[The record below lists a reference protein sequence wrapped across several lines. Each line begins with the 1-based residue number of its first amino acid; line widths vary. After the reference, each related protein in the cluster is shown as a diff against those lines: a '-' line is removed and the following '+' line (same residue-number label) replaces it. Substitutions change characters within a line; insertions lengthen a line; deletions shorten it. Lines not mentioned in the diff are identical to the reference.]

1 MNKEDRELTF
11 LLVLVLALG
20 MWLGLL
26 ASCSPQ
32 YHMAKFIKK
41 GGKIKNDTTLV
52 TVNDTIRINGKD
64 SIIVRTVQAVCPEM
78 QAPKTRFETRNE
90 RKTKEDSLK
99 YALKTLKEKNAF
111 TIDSLSKVIKL
122 AKINVKNNRIDSREV
137 IRLTKQQVKS
147 ETKNNKTL
155 NLALIVVGLITLT
168 ILAFK
173 FSK

>member
-1 MNKEDRELTF
+1 MNKEDKELTF
-11 LLVLVLALG
+11 LLVLAVALG

-52 TVNDTIRINGKD
+52 RVSDTIKVNGKD
-64 SIIVRTVQAVCPEM
+64 SIIYHNMQYVCPELE
-78 QAPKTRFETRNE
+78 APKTRWETRIE
-90 RKTKEDSLK
+90 YRYKTRVEKAQVKWRTK
-99 YALKTLKEKNAF
+99 YQ
-111 TIDSLSKVIKL
+111 IKY
-122 AKINVKNNRIDSREV
+122 I
-137 IRLTKQQVKS
+137 KQQKKI

-155 NLALIVVGLITLT
+155 NLALIVAGLITLT

>member
-1 MNKEDRELTF
+1 MNKEDKELTF
-11 LLVLVLALG
+11 LLVLAVALG

-26 ASCSPQ
+26 SSCSPQ

-41 GGKIKNDTTLV
+41 GGKINVKETTISIHDTLK
-52 TVNDTIRINGKD
+52 INGKD
-64 SIIVRTVQAVCPEM
+64 SIIEKTIYVNCPEM
-78 QAPKTRFETRNE
+78 QAPKTRFETRIE
-90 RKTKEDSLK
+90 YRYKTRVEKARIKYVTKYKTK
-99 YALKTLKEKNAF
+99 Y
-111 TIDSLSKVIKL
+111 V
-122 AKINVKNNRIDSREV
+122 
-137 IRLTKQQVKS
+137 KQQRKI

>member
-1 MNKEDRELTF
+1 MRKEDKELTF

-52 TVNDTIRINGKD
+52 TFNDTIRINGKD
-64 SIIVRTVQAVCPEM
+64 SVIVRTVQAVCPEM
-78 QAPKTRFETRNE
+78 KSPKTRYETRIE
-90 RKTKEDSLK
+90 YRYKTKVEKAQIK
-99 YALKTLKEKNAF
+99 YQ
-111 TIDSLSKVIKL
+111 IKY
-122 AKINVKNNRIDSREV
+122 I
-137 IRLTKQQVKS
+137 KQQKQADKVNTRFRFKQ
-147 ETKNNKTL
+147 ENKNNKTL
-155 NLALIVVGLITLT
+155 NLLLIVLGLITLT

>member
-1 MNKEDRELTF
+1 MRKEDKEFRILIVVALLCAFWIGF
-11 LLVLVLALG
+11 LS
-20 MWLGLL
+20 
-26 ASCSPQ
+26 SCSPQ

-52 TVNDTIRINGKD
+52 TFNDTIRINGKD

-78 QAPKTRFETRNE
+78 QAPKTRFETRIE
-90 RKTKEDSLK
+90 YRYKTKVEKAEIKWRTK
-99 YALKTLKEKNAF
+99 YQ
-111 TIDSLSKVIKL
+111 IKY
-122 AKINVKNNRIDSREV
+122 I
-137 IRLTKQQVKS
+137 KQQKKI

-155 NLALIVVGLITLT
+155 NLLLIVIGLITLT

>member
-1 MNKEDRELTF
+1 MNKEDKELTF
-11 LLVLVLALG
+11 LLVLAVALG

-64 SIIVRTVQAVCPEM
+64 SVIVRTVQAVCPEM
-78 QAPKTRFETRNE
+78 QAPKTRFETRIE
-90 RKTKEDSLK
+90 YRYKTRVEKARIK
-99 YALKTLKEKNAF
+99 YVTKYRTKY
-111 TIDSLSKVIKL
+111 I
-122 AKINVKNNRIDSREV
+122 
-137 IRLTKQQVKS
+137 KQQKKI

>member
-1 MNKEDRELTF
+1 MNKEDKELTF
-11 LLVLVLALG
+11 LLVLAVALG

-26 ASCSPQ
+26 ASCSPK
-32 YHMAKFIKK
+32 YHMDKFIKK

-64 SIIVRTVQAVCPEM
+64 SVIVRTVQAVCPEM
-78 QAPKTRFETRNE
+78 QAPKTRFQTRIE
-90 RKTKEDSLK
+90 YRYKTRVEKSQVKWRTK
-99 YALKTLKEKNAF
+99 YK
-111 TIDSLSKVIKL
+111 IKY
-122 AKINVKNNRIDSREV
+122 I
-137 IRLTKQQVKS
+137 KQQRKVDKVNTKFRFKQ
-147 ETKNNKTL
+147 ENKNNKTL

>member
-1 MNKEDRELTF
+1 MQKEDRDFRILIICALICAFWIGF
-11 LLVLVLALG
+11 LS
-20 MWLGLL
+20 
-26 ASCSPQ
+26 SCSPQ

-64 SIIVRTVQAVCPEM
+64 SVIVRTVQAVCPEM
-78 QAPKTRFETRNE
+78 EAPKTRFETRIE
-90 RKTKEDSLK
+90 YRYKTRVEKAQVKWRTK
-99 YALKTLKEKNAF
+99 YQ
-111 TIDSLSKVIKL
+111 IKY
-122 AKINVKNNRIDSREV
+122 V
-137 IRLTKQQVKS
+137 KQQRKI

-155 NLALIVVGLITLT
+155 NLLLIVVGLITLT

>member
-1 MNKEDRELTF
+1 MRKEDKELTF

-41 GGKIKNDTTLV
+41 GGKIKNDTTLI

-64 SIIVRTVQAVCPEM
+64 SVIVRTIQAVCPEM
-78 QAPKTRFETRNE
+78 KSPKTRYETRIE
-90 RKTKEDSLK
+90 YRYKTKVEKAQIK
-99 YALKTLKEKNAF
+99 YQ
-111 TIDSLSKVIKL
+111 IKY
-122 AKINVKNNRIDSREV
+122 I
-137 IRLTKQQVKS
+137 KQQRKEDKVNTRFRFKQ
-147 ETKNNKTL
+147 ENKNNKTL
-155 NLALIVVGLITLT
+155 NLLLIVLGLITLT

>member
-1 MNKEDRELTF
+1 MSKEDKELTF
-11 LLVLVLALG
+11 LLVLAVALG

-64 SIIVRTVQAVCPEM
+64 SVIVRTVQAVCPEM
-78 QAPKTRFETRNE
+78 QAPKTRFQTRIE
-90 RKTKEDSLK
+90 YRYKTRVEKARIK
-99 YALKTLKEKNAF
+99 YVTKYRTKY
-111 TIDSLSKVIKL
+111 I
-122 AKINVKNNRIDSREV
+122 
-137 IRLTKQQVKS
+137 KQQKKI

-155 NLALIVVGLITLT
+155 NLALIVAGLITLT

>member
-1 MNKEDRELTF
+1 MNKEDKELTF
-11 LLVLVLALG
+11 LLVLAVALG

-26 ASCSPQ
+26 ASCSPK

-64 SIIVRTVQAVCPEM
+64 SVIVRTVQAVCPEM
-78 QAPKTRFETRNE
+78 QAPKTRFETRIE
-90 RKTKEDSLK
+90 YRYKTRVEKARIK
-99 YALKTLKEKNAF
+99 YVTKYRTKY
-111 TIDSLSKVIKL
+111 I
-122 AKINVKNNRIDSREV
+122 
-137 IRLTKQQVKS
+137 KQQKKI

>member
-1 MNKEDRELTF
+1 MNKEDKELTF
-11 LLVLVLALG
+11 LLVLAVALG

-26 ASCSPQ
+26 SSCSPQ

-52 TVNDTIRINGKD
+52 SVSDTVRINGKD
-64 SIIVRTVQAVCPEM
+64 SVVVRTVQAVCPEM
-78 QAPKTRFETRNE
+78 QAPKTRFETRIE
-90 RKTKEDSLK
+90 YRYKTRVEKARIK
-99 YALKTLKEKNAF
+99 YVTKYRTKY
-111 TIDSLSKVIKL
+111 I
-122 AKINVKNNRIDSREV
+122 
-137 IRLTKQQVKS
+137 KQQKKI

>member
-1 MNKEDRELTF
+1 MTREDKEFRF
-11 LLVLVLALG
+11 LIIAALICALWVG
-20 MWLGLL
+20 FLS
-26 ASCSPQ
+26 SCSAN

-64 SIIVRTVQAVCPEM
+64 SVIVRTVQAVCPEM
-78 QAPKTRFETRNE
+78 QAPKTRFETRIE
-90 RKTKEDSLK
+90 YRYKTRVEKARIK
-99 YALKTLKEKNAF
+99 YVTKYRTKY
-111 TIDSLSKVIKL
+111 I
-122 AKINVKNNRIDSREV
+122 
-137 IRLTKQQVKS
+137 KQQKKI

-155 NLALIVVGLITLT
+155 NLALIVAGLITLT

>member
-1 MNKEDRELTF
+1 MKNEDREFRILILFALLCAFWIGF
-11 LLVLVLALG
+11 LS
-20 MWLGLL
+20 
-26 ASCSPQ
+26 SCSTN

-64 SIIVRTVQAVCPEM
+64 SVIVRTVQAVCPEWE
-78 QAPKTRFETRNE
+78 APKTRYETRIE
-90 RKTKEDSLK
+90 YRYKTKVEKAQIKWHTK
-99 YALKTLKEKNAF
+99 YQ
-111 TIDSLSKVIKL
+111 IKY
-122 AKINVKNNRIDSREV
+122 I
-137 IRLTKQQVKS
+137 KQQRKI

-155 NLALIVVGLITLT
+155 NLLLIVVGLITLT